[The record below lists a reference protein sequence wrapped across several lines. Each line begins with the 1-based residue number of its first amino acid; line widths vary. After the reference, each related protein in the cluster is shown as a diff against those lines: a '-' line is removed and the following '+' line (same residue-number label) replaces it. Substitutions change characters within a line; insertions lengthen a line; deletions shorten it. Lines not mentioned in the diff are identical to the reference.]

1 MKKLTISQDYT
12 EEDLS
17 VIREGLLE
25 DTFTKLYT
33 DQTPLEYALNLTLRN
48 EEGEVIGG
56 LISSM
61 YWYILN
67 LSFLWVRKD
76 FQGLGYGTKLLKE
89 AEEIAKQK
97 GCTVIYLDTFDVQA
111 PDFYKKHGYELFGV
125 LENSPKDHSY
135 NFLRK
140 YL

>member
-1 MKKLTISQDYT
+1 MRELTISQDYT
-12 EEDLS
+12 EEDLE

-33 DQTPLEYALNLTLRN
+33 DQTPLEYDLNLTLKN
-48 EEGEVIGG
+48 EEGEIIGG

-76 FQGLGYGTKLLKE
+76 YQGLGYGTKLLHK
-89 AEEIAKQK
+89 AEELAKQK

-125 LENSPKDHSY
+125 LENSPKGHSY
-135 NFLRK
+135 NFLK
-140 YL
+140 KEL